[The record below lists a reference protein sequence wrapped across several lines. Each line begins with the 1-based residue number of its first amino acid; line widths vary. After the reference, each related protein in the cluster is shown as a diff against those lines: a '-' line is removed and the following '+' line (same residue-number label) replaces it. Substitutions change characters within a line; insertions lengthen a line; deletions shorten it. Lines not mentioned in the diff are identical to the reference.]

1 MAQRRMFS
9 KKIVET
15 DVFIDMS
22 PTAKV
27 FYFYLNMSADDDG
40 FVGNPKI
47 IKLISGA
54 TDDDFKI
61 LIAKQFIIPFDSGVI
76 VIKDWKIHNYIR
88 KDTYNSTVYKLEKSQ
103 LIDDDNGAYI
113 LKENEP
119 STERPREVDTG
130 KDRVGK
136 DRVGEYR
143 EGKSSIS
150 REYGIPDDNHTAPS
164 DIEKD
169 IGLDIDKDLGL
180 GIDKESDTEKE
191 KPTSV
196 DNDILFKNYMDL
208 FINFA
213 KKNINKR
220 SLAQQTFIKLSEME
234 KGQIITGAKNYINF
248 YKSDRPDDESGQY
261 SINAFEFLDN
271 AVFKEY
277 QAPIKQNKAKSPF
290 CKYDPN
296 ADINDPGGWG
306 PKKPDKTLNTD
317 INDRGGW

>member
-15 DVFIDMS
+15 DIFIDMP
-22 PTAKV
+22 PTAKI

-76 VIKDWKIHNYIR
+76 VIKDWKIHNYIA
-88 KDTYNSTVYKLEKSQ
+88 KDRYNETQYLKEKSELSLEK
-103 LIDDDNGAYI
+103 NGSYTKCI
-113 LKENEP
+113 QDVIHYGDP
-119 STERPREVDTG
+119 G

-136 DRVGEYR
+136 ERLGEDRV
-143 EGKSSIS
+143 GKSSIY
-150 REYGIPDDNHTAPS
+150 RESGIPDDNQTAPP
-164 DIEKD
+164 
-169 IGLDIDKDLGL
+169 
-180 GIDKESDTEKE
+180 DTEKT
-191 KPTSV
+191 TSV

-220 SLAQQTFIKLSEME
+220 SLALQTFIKLSEME
-234 KGQIITGAKNYINF
+234 KSQIITGAKNYINF

-277 QAPIKQNKAKSPF
+277 QVPIKQNKANSPF